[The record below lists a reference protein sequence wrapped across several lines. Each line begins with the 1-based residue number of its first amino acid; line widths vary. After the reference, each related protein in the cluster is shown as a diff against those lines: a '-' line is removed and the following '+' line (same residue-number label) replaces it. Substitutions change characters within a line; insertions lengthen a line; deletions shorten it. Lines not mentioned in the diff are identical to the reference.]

1 MSNYRIKREK
11 DNLDFKL
18 DPGSMEIDEDIFSG
32 KGNLDNVRIKQ
43 NDDYMNDE
51 YSEETEEI
59 TDKDSWKVISAY
71 FNQAL
76 SINS

>member
-71 FNQAL
+71 FNQHG
-76 SINS
+76 